1 MRRPG
6 RHILSLNGLTAP
18 KRHTRA
24 QMEWHEY
31 DRTTSRARA
40 LFRVHREQFAFSD
53 HADILKI
60 QMIDPLN
67 GIIILKTRRRRAFFS
82 QRILPDATHLFTIRK
97 NKTPAPTHT
106 PPTWCQ
112 DLYLIHI

>member
-1 MRRPG
+1 M
-6 RHILSLNGLTAP
+6 NGLTAP
-18 KRHTRA
+18 KPRSRP

-31 DRTTSRARA
+31 DRTTRRDRA

-53 HADILKI
+53 HADVLDI

-67 GIIILKTRRRRAFFS
+67 GCVTLKTRRRRAFFCK
-82 QRILPDATHLFTIRK
+82 RILPDATHLFAVRK

-106 PPTWCQ
+106 PPTWCE
-112 DLYLIHI
+112 DLAAKLTLDATLRCIE